1 MSDQTAKPTLSV
13 KPSNS
18 EPESGHDLIVSKS
31 IPLTTRSGFEFHV
44 RPVAPSDEAGL
55 ADFFNHV
62 NADDLR
68 FRFLSSI
75 SEVGKE
81 MLSYLINVDH
91 DHKEDFLALDIDDK
105 TIIASAMIGANE
117 DKSVAEVA
125 IVVRSDYKNRG
136 MSWTFLEYVANEA
149 RRSGIKKLQ
158 SIESRQNHAAIE
170 LEREMGFTAKS
181 YPGDATLMLLEFDL
195 TAASNLD
202 A

>member
-1 MSDQTAKPTLSV
+1 MSDQTAKPTLSI
-13 KPSNS
+13 KP
-18 EPESGHDLIVSKS
+18 EKPEQESGHDLIVSKS

-44 RPVAPSDEAGL
+44 RPVTPSDEEELSA
-55 ADFFNHV
+55 FFSHV
-62 NADDLR
+62 TKDDLR

-91 DHKEDFLALDIDDK
+91 DYKEDFLALDIDDK

-136 MSWTFLEYVANEA
+136 MSWTFLEYVVNEA

-181 YPGDATLMLLEFDL
+181 CPGDATLILLEFDL
-195 TAASNLD
+195 TTSNYD
-202 A
+202 T

>member
-1 MSDQTAKPTLSV
+1 MSVSTTNPTAT
-13 KPSNS
+13 
-18 EPESGHDLIVSKS
+18 EHEESSDLIVSKS

-44 RPVAPSDEAGL
+44 RPVAPSDEEAL
-55 ADFFNHV
+55 AAFFDHV
-62 NADDLR
+62 TKDDLR
-68 FRFLSSI
+68 FRFLSPI
-75 SEVGKE
+75 PEVGKE

-136 MSWTFLEYVANEA
+136 MSWTFLEYVVDEA

-158 SIESRQNHAAIE
+158 SIESRENHAAID
-170 LEREMGFTAKS
+170 LERQMGFTAKS

-195 TAASNLD
+195 TSSNPD

>member
-1 MSDQTAKPTLSV
+1 MSVSTTNPTAT
-13 KPSNS
+13 
-18 EPESGHDLIVSKS
+18 EHEESSDLIVSKS

-44 RPVAPSDEAGL
+44 RPVAPSDEEAL
-55 ADFFNHV
+55 AAFFDHV
-62 NADDLR
+62 TKDDLR
-68 FRFLSSI
+68 FRFLSPI
-75 SEVGKE
+75 PEVGKE

-125 IVVRSDYKNRG
+125 IVVRRDYKNRG
-136 MSWTFLEYVANEA
+136 MSWTFLEYVVDEA

-158 SIESRQNHAAIE
+158 SIESRENYAAIE

-195 TAASNLD
+195 TSSNPD

>member
-1 MSDQTAKPTLSV
+1 MSVSTKDPKASQHK
-13 KPSNS
+13 
-18 EPESGHDLIVSKS
+18 ESHDLIVSKN

-44 RPVAPSDEAGL
+44 RPVAPSDEEGL
-55 ADFFNHV
+55 AEFFNHV
-62 NADDLR
+62 TKDDLR
-68 FRFLSSI
+68 FRFLSPI
-75 SEVGKE
+75 PEVGKE

-125 IVVRSDYKNRG
+125 IVVHADYKHRG
-136 MSWTFLEYVANEA
+136 MSWTFLEYVTSEA

-158 SIESRQNHAAIE
+158 SIESRENHAAIE

-195 TAASNLD
+195 TASNPD

>member
-1 MSDQTAKPTLSV
+1 MSDQTAKPTLSL
-13 KPSNS
+13 KSKKS
-18 EPESGHDLIVSKS
+18 EQEPGHDLIVSKS
-31 IPLTTRSGFEFHV
+31 IPLTTRTGFEFHV
-44 RPVAPSDEAGL
+44 RPVSPSDEEAL
-55 ADFFNHV
+55 AAFFDHV
-62 NADDLR
+62 TRDDLR
-68 FRFLSSI
+68 FRFLSPI
-75 SEVGKE
+75 PEVGKE
-81 MLSYLINVDH
+81 LLSYLINVDH

-125 IVVRSDYKNRG
+125 IVVRSDYKKRG
-136 MSWTFLEYVANEA
+136 MSWTFLEYVVSEA

-158 SIESRQNHAAIE
+158 SIESRENHAAIE

-195 TAASNLD
+195 AASGSK